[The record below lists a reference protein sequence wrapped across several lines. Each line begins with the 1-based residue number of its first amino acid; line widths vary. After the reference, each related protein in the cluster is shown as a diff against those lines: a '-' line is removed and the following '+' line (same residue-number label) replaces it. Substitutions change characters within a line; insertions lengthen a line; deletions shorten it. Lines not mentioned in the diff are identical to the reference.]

1 MRSLLFLFLLALP
14 ASAQPIRV
22 MGPLPPPSD
31 VKPVVSPGR
40 FFAFQP
46 ADDSPSYIPSADA
59 YRVYRVKP
67 GSVYIGVKFDA
78 KPDAEPEEYV
88 WPDAK
93 GPVYVLLARNVPGTH
108 TIQLLKNGPPEVGPV
123 VNGMPFQLVI
133 SGKGPQP
140 PPKPDPV
147 DPPAPKPDGTSP
159 FPGDGLKVLVVYEQ
173 SAPHSPEMNAILY
186 GKKSRDYLDAACGKG
201 NYRIFDKDVPLAGE
215 SELWKNV
222 MTRPRKSVPWLLVG
236 NGKTGYEGKLPDTE
250 AEFLDLIKKYEAK

>member
-1 MRSLLFLFLLALP
+1 MRSLLFLFLLASP
-14 ASAQPIRV
+14 IAAQPIRV

-31 VKPVVSPGR
+31 LKPVVSPGR

-46 ADDSPSYIPSADA
+46 ADDSPSYIPSTDA

-78 KPDAEPEEYV
+78 KADAEPEEYV

-108 TIQLLKNGPPEVGPV
+108 TIQLLKNGPADVGPV

-133 SGKGPQP
+133 SGKGPMP

-147 DPPAPKPDGTSP
+147 DPPAPKPAGNKAWVVVVEETSMRTP
-159 FPGDGLKVLVVYEQ
+159 EQIRVLADLKYWQ
-173 SAPHSPEMNAILY
+173 SLSSSGKHLGWRHYDKDSPDIV
-186 GKKSRDYLDAACGKG
+186 GKG
-201 NYRIFDKDVPLAGE
+201 YFKGDSLPVMMLIDKDGNEIYRGPLPSSTAE
-215 SELWKNV
+215 IDRIYAE
-222 MTRPRKSVPWLLVG
+222 
-236 NGKTGYEGKLPDTE
+236 KTGVK
-250 AEFLDLIKKYEAK
+250 